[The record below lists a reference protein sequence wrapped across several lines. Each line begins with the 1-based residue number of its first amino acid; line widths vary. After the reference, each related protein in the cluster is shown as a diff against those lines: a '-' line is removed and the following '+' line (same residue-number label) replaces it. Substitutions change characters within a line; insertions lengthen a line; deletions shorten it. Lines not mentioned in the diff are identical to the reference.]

1 MDWVNLAMRGN
12 LGNEVVKKRIL
23 SQIVKQIQTGCPS
36 LTRVLGSRVG
46 PDFAGLDRRKTGS
59 WEVGS
64 QLRYSLMTSQGFVE
78 VFQSKRNLTGCPSF
92 GWGTM

>member
-36 LTRVLGSRVG
+36 LTRALGSKVG
-46 PDFAGLDRRKTGS
+46 PDFAELDRRKTGS
-59 WEVGS
+59 WEEGS
-64 QLRYSLMTSQGFVE
+64 QQGYSLMTSQGFVE
-78 VFQSKRNLTGCPSF
+78 NFHQKEI
-92 GWGTM
+92 